1 NLPAHVSSFIG
12 RVGELA
18 QIAQLLR
25 IYRLV
30 TVTGSGGTG
39 KTRLALHA
47 AAAELDYFP
56 DGVWFVELAPL
67 AEPQLVIETIAKVLQ
82 APKGRDQDPLDHLGA
97 WLGVR
102 KLLLVLDN
110 CEHLLDECARV
121 AMHVLMKCPSLVVLA
136 TSREPLGIGGE
147 AALRVPPLRVPA
159 SVD

>member
-1 NLPAHVSSFIG
+1 YWQNRGLSATVSAARARRHHALGDPMIAETRAPHSNLPAHVSSFIG

-18 QIAQLLR
+18 QIAQMLR

-82 APKGRDQDPLDHLGA
+82 APKGRDQDPLDHLGV

-110 CEHLLDECARV
+110 CEHLLD
-121 AMHVLMKCPSLVVLA
+121 
-136 TSREPLGIGGE
+136 
-147 AALRVPPLRVPA
+147 
-159 SVD
+159 